1 MPDLIAPDMRAPDM
15 RAVEARALTIAMWGN
30 LFMALAGLA
39 AGFLSNSNAIMMDGL
54 FSLIGFFSALLGR
67 RISRRV
73 EAGPDRLR
81 PYGYAADEAI
91 FVTFRSLSLLGL
103 VLFAV
108 TNAAKNI
115 FDYATGTPPEP
126 LIFGP
131 MIGYFVI
138 IGGTCFALWLGHRRA
153 WIRTGRQSEIL
164 RLESRASAFDGIIT
178 ASAGVGLALIYL
190 LRDGPLAV
198 IAPVG
203 DSIIVLLLCLTVI
216 GQYFGGVRAGLG
228 ELAGVTASPE
238 HIAIARRALRP
249 VLTGDGGRL
258 QDLSVAKTGRSFL
271 VTAYYDPGRPVSAA
285 EIDVLNLALIRDMR
299 AALPGSDVLL
309 LITEHPRRWP
319 DAISPY

>member
-1 MPDLIAPDMRAPDM
+1 MSEPTTPDLRPL
-15 RAVEARALTIAMWGN
+15 EARALTLAMWGN
-30 LFMALAGLA
+30 LFMAVAGLA

-54 FSLIGFFSALLGR
+54 FSLIGFASALLGR

-81 PYGYAADEAI
+81 PFGYAADEAI
-91 FVTFRSLSLLGL
+91 FITFRSLSLLGL

-115 FDYATGTPPEP
+115 FDYAMGTPPEP

-138 IGGTCFALWLGHRRA
+138 IGGTCLGLWLSHRRA
-153 WIRTGRQSEIL
+153 WQKTGRTSDIL
-164 RLESRASAFDGIIT
+164 RLEARASAFDGIIT

-203 DSIIVLLLCLTVI
+203 DSIIVLFLCLTVI
-216 GQYFGGVRAGLG
+216 GQYFSGFRAGLG
-228 ELAGVTASPE
+228 ELAGVTAPPDRV
-238 HIAIARRALRP
+238 ALARRSLRP
-249 VLTGDGGRL
+249 ALSEDGGRL
-258 QDLSVAKTGRSFL
+258 HDLSVMKTGRSFL
-271 VTAYYDPGRPVSAA
+271 VTAYYDPLRSVTAA
-285 EIDVLNLALIRDMR
+285 EIDALNLRLIRDMR
-299 AALPGSDVLL
+299 EALPGSDVLL
-309 LITEHPRRWP
+309 LVTGYPRRWP
-319 DAISPY
+319 EDISPF